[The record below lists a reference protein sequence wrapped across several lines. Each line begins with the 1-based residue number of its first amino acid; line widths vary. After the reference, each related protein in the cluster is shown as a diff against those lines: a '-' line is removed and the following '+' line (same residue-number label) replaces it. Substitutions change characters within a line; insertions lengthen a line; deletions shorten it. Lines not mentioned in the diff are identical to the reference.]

1 MAHEAMLAGDNVALR
16 ATLDPTGWDPA
27 ADAAMLQV
35 PDGVRACSIGPG
47 LEGAPVRVRG
57 VLDGPE
63 LISFAAL
70 YDTVAD
76 QSDTH
81 ELRLYSGADYT
92 GLAWTSGRV
101 PVLAP
106 LFDPAD
112 LAFEADNKFSG
123 GVMPKQY
130 LALPRNIYLF
140 PPAIYAQSFEWFIW
154 SAGVRAD
161 GTIIGRMEGDFLWL
175 GDGVFFDLQLDS
187 EIAFDTGAS
196 SKTEGARTLWYP
208 GRRKRTATLP
218 LAMVEPGLV
227 DQLVTMINEAGGTS
241 PLAWV
246 PDRDDAAAALPYGFL
261 ARGTKVARRW
271 SSGSWADSALN
282 LEEFR

>member
-1 MAHEAMLAGDNVALR
+1 MAHEAMVAGDNVALA
-16 ATLDPTGWDPA
+16 ATLDPTGWDLA
-27 ADAAMLQV
+27 AGVDMLKS

-47 LEGAPVRVRG
+47 VEGAPVRLRG
-57 VLDGPE
+57 VLAGPE
-63 LISFAAL
+63 LISFAAQ
-70 YDTVAD
+70 YDTVVD

-81 ELRLYSGADYT
+81 ELRLYSEPDYT

-101 PVLAP
+101 PVLEP

-123 GVMPKQY
+123 GMSPKQY

-161 GTIIGRMEGDFLWL
+161 GTIVGRMEGDFLWL

-187 EIAFDTGAS
+187 EISLDTGAT
-196 SKTEGARTLWYP
+196 SKSEGSRTLWFP

-218 LAMVEPGLV
+218 MAAVEHGLI
-227 DQLVTMINEAGGTS
+227 DQLVALVNASGGVS

-246 PDRDDAAAALPYGFL
+246 LNVSDPAASFLNGFL
-261 ARGTKVARRW
+261 ARATKVSRRW
-271 SSGSWADSALN
+271 SSGGWADSALN